1 MASEHQEWYF
11 AYGSNLDTA
20 QMVERIGPFIRRR
33 EARRAWLDGYRL
45 AFNKK
50 GLDGTGRANI
60 VPDPAGTV
68 WGVVYLTTPEDL
80 SKMDQYEGV
89 PSGHYQR
96 KTVRVRFEDGVE
108 LDAVTYVASSAFV
121 DNSLRPSYDYLQ
133 AILKGAR
140 EHKLPEDYIISIDRL
155 AKQ

>member
-11 AYGSNLDTA
+11 AYGSNLNTA
-20 QMVERIGPFIRRR
+20 QMANRTSPLIRR
-33 EARRAWLDGYRL
+33 EARQARLDGYRL

-50 GLDGTGRANI
+50 GRDGTGKANI

-68 WGVVYLTTPEDL
+68 WGVVYLMTPEDL
-80 SKMDQYEGV
+80 SKMDEYEGV
-89 PSGHYQR
+89 AEGHYHR
-96 KTVRVRFEDGVE
+96 KTVRVRVNDGVE

-121 DNSLRPSYDYLQ
+121 NDSLRPNYDYLQ
-133 AILKGAR
+133 TILKGAR